1 MENRKINLDRAQISS
16 EEIANRQDFSTLM
29 NAFHGAPKPFWKSIW
44 FWGPAGVASLAML
57 FLSKQVFFNNS
68 ENEAYDNTITL
79 ALSDIPQDT
88 ECIKAP
94 IQGIDLPF
102 QVERI
107 NPLQDNLLILRD
119 GSQVFIPAGSIQ
131 TVEDGLV
138 DISMRTFADKAEA
151 FVAGVPMD
159 FQKSAFESAGM
170 IEIRGTQNGRT
181 VTIHADKPIEVSLA
195 LTKHPEGFDF
205 WSLDDTSGEWSIYP
219 CEYHTPASTSEQ
231 GSAPASQESK
241 EMREIKYDLVKLDQS
256 IEEQTVQLELL
267 REPTHEEFYIP
278 TNEYRI
284 FSLNYDKRDFPQ
296 LAALGNIK
304 FEALPKQSNYE
315 NIFRRSWADFT
326 IEEVDGQY
334 SVTFSDRTSSE
345 KINVRPVLTGDELK
359 KAMTR
364 YNEAVGKVTEDRIAQ
379 QMELERVREERNK
392 KSKLLK
398 NMARQ
403 MDQMRESGVEEME
416 LSASV
421 KSQQRSFAKNAIAF
435 GAAEFRTTSFGV
447 FNSDR
452 PVGYPDPMS
461 EPIIFVM
468 AGLPV
473 DTKDVY
479 VFDMKRDVRFTYG
492 TPQNPLKNLG
502 LSNNEQVIL
511 VLMEDNS
518 VGYVRTNK
526 KEVESQR
533 NHIQLQ
539 KIPLE
544 DLSSETIKSIIHE
557 ERVSA

>member
-16 EEIANRQDFSTLM
+16 EEIANRQDFGALM

-44 FWGPAGVASLAML
+44 FWGPTGVATLAML
-57 FLSKQVFFNNS
+57 FLSKQVFFNHS
-68 ENEAYDNTITL
+68 ENEAYDNNITL
-79 ALSDIPQDT
+79 AISDLPQDT
-88 ECIKAP
+88 ECIKTP
-94 IQGIDLPF
+94 IEGIDLPF

-107 NPLQDNLLILRD
+107 DPQQDNLLTLED

-131 TVEDGLV
+131 TIDDGMVE
-138 DISMRTFADKAEA
+138 ISVRTFADKAEA
-151 FVAGVPMD
+151 FVAGIPMD
-159 FQKSAFESAGM
+159 YQKSAFESAGM
-170 IEIRGTQNGRT
+170 IEIRGTQNGNP
-181 VTIHADKPIEVSLA
+181 VTIHADKPIEISMA
-195 LTKHPEGFDF
+195 LTKNPEGFDF
-205 WSLDDTSGEWSIYP
+205 WSLDDVSGEWSIYP
-219 CEYHTPASTSEQ
+219 CDYQTPESDQVSVRTSE
-231 GSAPASQESK
+231 ESTEIL
-241 EMREIKYDLVKLDQS
+241 EMRRDLVRLDQS
-256 IEEQTVQLELL
+256 IEEKTVQLELL
-267 REPTHEEFYIP
+267 RDPTHEEYYIP

-315 NIFRRSWADFT
+315 NIFRRSWADFS
-326 IEEVDGQY
+326 IEEVEGQY

-359 KAMTR
+359 KAMKR
-364 YNEAVGKVTEDRIAQ
+364 YDEAVGKVTEDRVAQ
-379 QMELERVREERNK
+379 QMELERLREERSK

-403 MDQMRESGVEEME
+403 MDQMRESGMENME

-421 KSQQRSFAKNAIAF
+421 KSQQRAFAKNAIAF
-435 GAAEFRTTSFGV
+435 GAAEFRTTTFGV

-452 PVGYPDPMS
+452 PIGYPDPMS
-461 EPIIFVM
+461 EPIIFVL

-518 VGYVRTNK
+518 VGFVRTNK
-526 KEVESQR
+526 NEVESQR
-533 NHIQLQ
+533 HHIQLQ
-539 KIPLE
+539 QIPLE